1 MVIYSKDIVI
11 NNKRKV
17 INMAKYGVFISE
29 NCSYTTDASKIRSA
43 VNPDTVTQNGTAVT
57 LSALAT
63 GERELWV
70 AAKATASTKAEDI
83 WVVTTP
89 ELIYDESKRYTLAD
103 FYNGIND
110 SATEKVPMRVV
121 KLEKGNIFGV
131 TAEVLSKIPT
141 LGDGIKPAADGTWTV
156 AAASTTDFARFIGT
170 TTNNGLTYYSFEA
183 L

>member
-1 MVIYSKDIVI
+1 
-11 NNKRKV
+11 
-17 INMAKYGVFISE
+17 MAKYGVFISE

-121 KLEKGNIFGV
+121 KLEKGDIFGV